1 MLNANE
7 MLLNRKNETKLKQDG
22 EKIVLFTDNLQGFK
36 EEPTIRQAGKIKE
49 KKKKKL
55 HRKCTSFNWLGKKV
69 RNIVK
74 KLNETAKNVV
84 C

>member
-49 KKKKKL
+49 KKKKKNFIENAPVL
-55 HRKCTSFNWLGKKV
+55 IGWE
-69 RNIVK
+69 K
-74 KLNETAKNVV
+74 KLEI
-84 C
+84 

>member
-49 KKKKKL
+49 KKKK
-55 HRKCTSFNWLGKKV
+55 TS
-69 RNIVK
+69 
-74 KLNETAKNVV
+74 
-84 C
+84 

>member
-49 KKKKKL
+49 KKKNFIENAPVLIGWEKKL
-55 HRKCTSFNWLGKKV
+55 E
-69 RNIVK
+69 I
-74 KLNETAKNVV
+74 
-84 C
+84 

>member
-49 KKKKKL
+49 KKKKNFIENAPVL
-55 HRKCTSFNWLGKKV
+55 IGWE
-69 RNIVK
+69 K
-74 KLNETAKNVV
+74 KLEI
-84 C
+84 